1 MQIHTYIII
10 HYVTSHHITSHYITY
25 IRIHMYLYIYDKHI
39 IYILYI
45 IIYIYIHLLY
55 NIMHMVYIY
64 IIYTIRIHVFIHI
77 QCSPTTSN
85 DFPQLDQAAASTTT
99 SRSAP
104 NGGLQRERSTA
115 AERWHC
121 PRAPR
126 QSRTGPESA
135 RKVPRDVSSRN
146 ITGIDR

>member
-1 MQIHTYIII
+1 MQIHTYITL
-10 HYVTSHHITSHYITY
+10 HYITLHHITSHHITLHTYVYIC
-25 IRIHMYLYIYDKHI
+25 IYIYDKHI

-45 IIYIYIHLLY
+45 IIYIYI
-55 NIMHMVYIY
+55 YIY
-64 IIYTIRIHVFIHI
+64 YIISYIWCIYIYTIRIHVFIHI

-104 NGGLQRERSTA
+104 NGALQRERSTA

-126 QSRTGPESA
+126 QSRTGPEST
-135 RKVPRDVSSRN
+135 RKVPMGSH
-146 ITGIDR
+146 GYPGM